1 MRNAGRIN
9 PRAVAPSTRRPS
21 GSVAESC
28 HACAWYRT
36 SLEERF
42 ASLSLPSSRARTS
55 GLFDKAVVD
64 RAACGLG
71 CDLGLFD
78 KKATD
83 WRAVGSEHLSGPS
96 FAVVVGGSGP
106 GYGATFTRHAHATLY
121 TAVMSFEMLPVETEP
136 RDR

>member
-1 MRNAGRIN
+1 MTG
-9 PRAVAPSTRRPS
+9 
-21 GSVAESC
+21 
-28 HACAWYRT
+28 
-36 SLEERF
+36 
-42 ASLSLPSSRARTS
+42 TS

-96 FAVVVGGSGP
+96 FAVVVGGSGAGLW
-106 GYGATFTRHAHATLY
+106 GYVYSARHAPHAHRYRHGYRPAKGNSLVLSAKGTRKPRSVRWVFFRREVPSAPGALLV
-121 TAVMSFEMLPVETEP
+121 TWVELTV
-136 RDR
+136 R

>member
-1 MRNAGRIN
+1 MLVRF
-9 PRAVAPSTRRPS
+9 AP
-21 GSVAESC
+21 
-28 HACAWYRT
+28 
-36 SLEERF
+36 LEPFRERF
-42 ASLSLPSSRARTS
+42 QTLLPSLLGVRRDLTGTS

-96 FAVVVGGSGP
+96 FAVVVGGSGAGLW
-106 GYGATFTRHAHATLY
+106 GYVYSACTCA
-121 TAVMSFEMLPVETEP
+121 
-136 RDR
+136 